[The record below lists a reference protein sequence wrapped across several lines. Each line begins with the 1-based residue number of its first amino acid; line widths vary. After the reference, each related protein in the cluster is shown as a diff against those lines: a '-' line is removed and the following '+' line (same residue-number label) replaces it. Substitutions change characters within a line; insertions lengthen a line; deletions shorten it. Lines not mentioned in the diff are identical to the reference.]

1 MSILPKFYPIVP
13 NDMLAEE
20 YIKAGVRFLQ
30 IRIKDQSETEIRRQ
44 LENAQ
49 NIATEY
55 GAKLVVNDYWQDAIT
70 LGCEYLHL
78 GQEDIADADIDAIN
92 RAGIK
97 LGISTHDPKE
107 LEYALSFNPYY
118 VALGPVYFTQLKAM
132 KWDPQ
137 GLDRV
142 TEWKK
147 LVGNTPLVGIGG
159 ITLERAEGV
168 LNAGADCVSVVT
180 DITLAEDRPAR
191 LKAWL
196 NFEKDLMLKEPIL

>member
-1 MSILPKFYPIVP
+1 MTSFPKFYPIVP
-13 NDMLAEE
+13 DDVLAEE
-20 YIKAGVRFLQ
+20 YMKAGVRFLQ
-30 IRIKDQSETEIRRQ
+30 IRIKDQLHEEVRRQ
-44 LENAQ
+44 LENAYKSAQ
-49 NIATEY
+49 KY
-55 GAKLVVNDYWQDAIT
+55 GAKLVVNDYWQDAIDI
-70 LGCEYLHL
+70 GCEYLHL
-78 GQEDIADADIDAIN
+78 GQEDIADADIEAIN

-97 LGISTHDPKE
+97 LGISTHDPEE
-107 LEYALSFNPYY
+107 LEYALSFKPYY

-147 LVGNTPLVGIGG
+147 IVGDTPLVGIGG

-180 DITLAEDRPAR
+180 DITLAEDRAAR
-191 LKAWL
+191 LQAWL
-196 NFEKDLMLKEPIL
+196 DAEKSWHKI